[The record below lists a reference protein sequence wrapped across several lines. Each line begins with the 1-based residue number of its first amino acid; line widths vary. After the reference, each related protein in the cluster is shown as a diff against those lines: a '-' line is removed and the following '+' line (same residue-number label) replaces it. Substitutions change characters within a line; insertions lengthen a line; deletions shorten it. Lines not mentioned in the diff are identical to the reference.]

1 MNGAHCF
8 PEGRYQCK
16 GCLPRA
22 WLQRAAEPREPS
34 WPSWAQQCPGLSTI
48 LQAPLGAPSPNPA
61 LPLARRTSGLGI
73 LESVLEYQQE
83 ILLALLSLNLCLLDS
98 GQCPKGVCCPGCV
111 SCRKRER
118 SPFPPTPVC
127 VSAFEPVGNA
137 FYSVPRH
144 STGFQQPW
152 EHGVERGRTRGCQQ
166 TSTNSSE
173 TCSGGSVLCGHDLGA
188 QSDLSS
194 SGGHQGSESQISG
207 HF

>member
-1 MNGAHCF
+1 MNDSCLAGGSQHSGSTSDSWHPRVLGYNRKYKPPELKRLAMNGAHCF

-16 GCLPRA
+16 DCLPRA

-34 WPSWAQQCPGLSTI
+34 WPSWAQQCPGLSTV
-48 LQAPLGAPSPNPA
+48 LQAPLGAPSPNPP

-111 SCRKRER
+111 SCRKREC
-118 SPFPPTPVC
+118 SPFPPTSVC

-144 STGFQQPW
+144 SAGFQQP
-152 EHGVERGRTRGCQQ
+152 
-166 TSTNSSE
+166 
-173 TCSGGSVLCGHDLGA
+173 
-188 QSDLSS
+188 
-194 SGGHQGSESQISG
+194 
-207 HF
+207 